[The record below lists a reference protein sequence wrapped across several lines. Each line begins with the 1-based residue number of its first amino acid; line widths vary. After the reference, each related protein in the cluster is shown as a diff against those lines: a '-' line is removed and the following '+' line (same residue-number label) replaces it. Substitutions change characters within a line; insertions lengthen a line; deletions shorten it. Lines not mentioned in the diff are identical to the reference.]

1 MIHTIQYLIVSI
13 VDVYSFIL
21 FVYIIMSWIPMKSGF
36 IADVD
41 AALGRIC
48 DPYLGIFRRII
59 PPIGMVDVSPILAFV
74 VLQLVARLVVAIL

>member
-1 MIHTIQYLIVSI
+1 
-13 VDVYSFIL
+13 
-21 FVYIIMSWIPMKSGF
+21 MKSGF

-48 DPYLGIFRRII
+48 DPYLGIFRRVI

-74 VLQLVARLVVAIL
+74 VLQLVARLVVAVL